1 MRPRNTGVPL
11 VERGAFIVV
20 EGIDGSGKT
29 TQCSLLAEYLRTIHG
44 LTVESL
50 RDPGAS
56 PLGEHLRTI
65 LKDPNV
71 AMSPVTQALLFSAS
85 RQSLSELILEKLK
98 AKTTVIVDRWVLTT
112 MAQQGIEGVHPT
124 WSAGLY
130 LGPAGYLRPDMTVLL
145 KVDPDVARSR
155 LTDNR
160 PPDRFD
166 QRDAGWFERLSR
178 SYLGPASTIYGR
190 ATGSP
195 VQIIDASGGLE
206 AVHDGLITRL
216 LRYPWADELRRRD
229 GRDMLQPA
237 APAPCAGG
245 G

>member
-1 MRPRNTGVPL
+1 MRPLNTGYPL
-11 VERGAFIVV
+11 QDRGAFIVV

-29 TQCSLLAEYLRTIHG
+29 TQCSLLADYLRTIHG

-65 LKDPNV
+65 LKDPAV

-85 RQSLSELILEKLK
+85 RQSLSELILAKLK
-98 AKTTVIVDRWVLTT
+98 AGITVIVDRWVLTT

-130 LGPAGYLRPDMTVLL
+130 LGPAGHLRPDVTVLL
-145 KVDPDVARSR
+145 KVDPAVAQARR
-155 LTDNR
+155 KAG

-166 QRDAGWFERLSR
+166 QRDADWFERLAR
-178 SYLGPASTIYGR
+178 SYLGPASVIYGR
-190 ATGSP
+190 ATGCP
-195 VQIIDASGGLE
+195 VRILDASGDLE
-206 AVHDGLITRL
+206 DVHDKIVTHL
-216 LRYPWADELRRRD
+216 LRYPWAGDLQQRD
-229 GRDMLQPA
+229 KRDLSRPEPEIA
-237 APAPCAGG
+237 CAGG